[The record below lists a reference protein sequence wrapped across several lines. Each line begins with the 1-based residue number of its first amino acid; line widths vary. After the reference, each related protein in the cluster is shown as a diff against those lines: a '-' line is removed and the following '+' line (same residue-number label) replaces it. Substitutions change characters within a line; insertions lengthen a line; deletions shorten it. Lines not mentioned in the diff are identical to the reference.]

1 MTQIPFNEVRD
12 WMFKAALPLW
22 ARVGI
27 DEQFGGF
34 LEELDFKGQPTAV
47 DFKRVRVTCRQ
58 VYVFS
63 HAALL
68 GWEQGA
74 ALSQR
79 GYDYLLAKARRDD
92 GGFVRVLTR
101 QGAVKDPTPDLYDIS
116 FALFAFAWRYRL
128 TGDEQVRKVAA
139 ETLAYVREHMRGPG
153 AGFWQWLPPTG
164 PRLQNP
170 HMHLTEACIAAFES
184 FGEEIYLDQA
194 RELVALFRRKLFDG
208 KTLGERFDDHWA
220 RIEGE
225 GGRRLEPGHAFEW
238 AWILAKY
245 QALTSEEMADIAA
258 QLVAFGERHGV
269 NPKTGMIYDEIRDD
283 GVPLITSSRS
293 WPNTE
298 RIKAH
303 LALFELTRE
312 EPSDIVTETARL
324 LLDKYL
330 ATDICGLWMDHFDG
344 EGRPIAPAVPASIFY
359 HVFLAFSEILRLE
372 PELTTPQ
379 AP

>member
-12 WMFKAALPLW
+12 WMFKSALPLW
-22 ARVGI
+22 ARVGV
-27 DEQFGGF
+27 DQQFGGF
-34 LEELDFKGQPTAV
+34 LEELDFRGEPTAV

-63 HAALL
+63 HATLL
-68 GWEQGA
+68 GWSDGA

-79 GYDYLLAKARRDD
+79 GYDYLLQKARRDD
-92 GGFVRVLTR
+92 GGFVRLLTR
-101 QGAVKDPTPDLYDIS
+101 QGDVKDATPDLYDIS
-116 FALFAFAWRYRL
+116 FALFALAWRYRL
-128 TGDEQVRKVAA
+128 TGDEEVRKIAG
-139 ETLAYVREHMRGPG
+139 ETLSYVREHMRGPS

-184 FGEEIYLDQA
+184 FGEEIYLEQA

-208 KTLGERFDDHWA
+208 HTLGERFDDHWV
-220 RIEGE
+220 RIGDED
-225 GGRRLEPGHAFEW
+225 GRRLEPGHAFEW
-238 AWILAKY
+238 AWILARY
-245 QALTSEEMADIAA
+245 QALTSEEMADTAA
-258 QLVAFGERHGV
+258 ELVAFGERHGI
-269 NPKTGMIYDEIRDD
+269 NPKTGAVYDEIQDD

-312 EPSDIVTETARL
+312 EPTEAVAASTRL
-324 LLDKYL
+324 LLDQYL
-330 ATDICGLWMDHFDG
+330 AVEPRGLWIDHFDADG
-344 EGRPIAPAVPASIFY
+344 KPTATAVPASIFY
-359 HVFLAFSEILRLE
+359 HLFVAFSEILRLE
-372 PELTTPQ
+372 PELIST
-379 AP
+379 